1 MDFKIRYDAESDILW
16 LARPGF
22 EDEFVELHPGVNIEL
37 DLNGLPIGVEILN
50 ASKLLKQ
57 VVEALAE
64 NARDAEIGLRLNH

>member
-1 MDFKIRYDAESDILW
+1 M
-16 LARPGF
+16 
-22 EDEFVELHPGVNIEL
+22 ELHPGVNIEL